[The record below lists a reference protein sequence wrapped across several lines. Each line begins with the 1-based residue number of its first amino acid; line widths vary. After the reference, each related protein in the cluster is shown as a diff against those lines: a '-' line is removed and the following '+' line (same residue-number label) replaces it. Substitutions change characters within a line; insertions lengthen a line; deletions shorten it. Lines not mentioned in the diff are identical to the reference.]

1 MMKTWPERRN
11 RPGRGHSDLN
21 QRSIAMTQA
30 NSTAGATGSKPA
42 DAVPA
47 DLPTRARPAKP
58 YPDFPLYPHPMGYWA
73 KKVRGRMHYFGPWE
87 DPDGALAKYNEQKDD
102 LHAGNT
108 PRAKQKALTVKD
120 AVNAYLNE
128 KDSRVEAGELSA
140 RTRREYKEAT
150 DEVVKE
156 FGKRRRVAD
165 LRSDD
170 FAALRKR
177 MAQSWGPTRLG
188 NMIQTVRS
196 IFKFAYES
204 ELIERPVR
212 FGPSFK
218 KPSKKVLRLHRAA
231 KGVKMFAA
239 EEVHR
244 LLGAAGTQIRAMILL
259 GVNAGMGNTDCGR
272 LPLTALNLDAGWLDY
287 PRPKTGI
294 ARRCPLWPET
304 VAAIRN
310 ALAKRPKPKD
320 PADATLVFVTKYRG
334 PWAQTAITHEMTKLL
349 SDLDING
356 RRNFYALRHTFRTI
370 ADRAKDQPAA
380 DFIMGDA
387 RDDMASVYREGI
399 EDDRLQ
405 AVADYVR
412 AWLLADDGQAEQPDV
427 IPLKASV

>member
-1 MMKTWPERRN
+1 
-11 RPGRGHSDLN
+11 
-21 QRSIAMTQA
+21 MTQA
-30 NSTAGATGSKPA
+30 NSTADPSGSKPVDGA
-42 DAVPA
+42 PSESPA
-47 DLPTRARPAKP
+47 RAKPAKPAKP
-58 YPDFPLYPHPMGYWA
+58 YPEFPLYPHPMGYWA
-73 KKVRGRMHYFGPWE
+73 KKIRGRMHYFGPWE
-87 DPDGALAKYNEQKDD
+87 DPDGALAKYNKEKDD
-102 LHAGNT
+102 LHAGQT
-108 PRAKQKALTVKD
+108 PRAKQNALTVKD

-128 KDSRVEAGELSA
+128 KDDRVKAGELSA

-165 LRSDD
+165 LRPDD

-196 IFKFAYES
+196 IFKFAFES

-231 KGVKMFAA
+231 KGTKMFTAD
-239 EEVHR
+239 EVRR
-244 LLGAAGTQIRAMILL
+244 LLDAASTQMQAMILL

-272 LPLTALNLDAGWLDY
+272 LPLTALDLDAGWLDY

-304 VAAIRN
+304 VAAIRE
-310 ALAKRPKPKD
+310 ALAKRPEPKD
-320 PADATLVFVTKYRG
+320 PADGGLVFVTKYG
-334 PWAQTAITHEMTKLL
+334 GAWVQTAVTHEMTKLL
-349 SDLDING
+349 RDLDING
-356 RRNFYALRHTFRTI
+356 HRNFYALRHTFRTI

-380 DFIMGDA
+380 DYIMGHA
-387 RDDMASVYREGI
+387 RDDMASIYREGI
-399 EDDRLQ
+399 EDDRLR
-405 AVADYVR
+405 AVSDHVR
-412 AWLLADDGQAEQPDV
+412 AWLFADAQQAQQATEQTTEQAGRPE
-427 IPLKASV
+427 